1 MIHTTSLCRPN
12 SRRLLSALRRKTAGH
27 SGHVNSDSQ
36 GGRAASRVMRNALP
50 NGDPPTVTLWG
61 ED

>member
-12 SRRLLSALRRKTAGH
+12 SRRLISALRRKTTGRAGR
-27 SGHVNSDSQ
+27 GGSDSQ
-36 GGRAASRVMRNALP
+36 GGRAAAGVMRNALP